1 MSNRCLV
8 SSIKMLKTVHQRCVM
23 RMRVSPINV
32 RVRMGDA
39 IGPFQLA
46 NGFEAVIGYECQE
59 RSNPLSLIL
68 TMHTSHARCDKA
80 SEWVGGSL
88 QCRRGILV
96 ILWMSLVD
104 VVVETYDGPA
114 WRLISTLCGE
124 SATRNLANHSMRIQ
138 DVYVGTVPIPRFIKE

>member
-1 MSNRCLV
+1 MD
-8 SSIKMLKTVHQRCVM
+8 
-23 RMRVSPINV
+23 V

-39 IGPFQLA
+39 IDPFQLA

-80 SEWVGGSL
+80 SEWVGGSFPVGTL
-88 QCRRGILV
+88 LRR
-96 ILWMSLVD
+96 
-104 VVVETYDGPA
+104 VETYDGPA

-124 SATRNLANHSMRIQ
+124 SATRNLANRSMRIQ
-138 DVYVGTVPIPRFIKE
+138 DVYVGAVPIPQFIKKWVGDGVVLLVTTPD